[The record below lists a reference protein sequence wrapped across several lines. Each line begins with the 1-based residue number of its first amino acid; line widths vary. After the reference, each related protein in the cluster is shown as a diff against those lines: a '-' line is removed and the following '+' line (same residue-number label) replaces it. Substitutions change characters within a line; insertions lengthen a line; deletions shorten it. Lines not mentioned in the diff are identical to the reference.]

1 MDPFIGEIKMVGFD
15 FAPKGY
21 AFCDGSMMS
30 VAQNSALASLLK
42 VTFGGDGVT
51 SFALPDFR
59 GRSPVGM
66 GHSAPLSP
74 VTLGERAGMESTT
87 LSQANMPMHTHPVQ
101 TMNLHGIPE
110 ASTRGAGSN
119 SPDGN
124 ILGGGE
130 ANIFNSALSADTT
143 MTPIPI
149 TGQLTIGTVGG
160 SLPLNLRN
168 PYLGTN
174 FVIAIYG
181 IYPSHN

>member
-1 MDPFIGEIKMVGFD
+1 
-15 FAPKGY
+15 
-21 AFCDGSMMS
+21 
-30 VAQNSALASLLK
+30 
-42 VTFGGDGVT
+42 
-51 SFALPDFR
+51 
-59 GRSPVGM
+59 
-66 GHSAPLSP
+66 
-74 VTLGERAGMESTT
+74 
-87 LSQANMPMHTHPVQ
+87 
-101 TMNLHGIPE
+101 MNLHGIPE

-143 MTPIPI
+143 MAPIPI